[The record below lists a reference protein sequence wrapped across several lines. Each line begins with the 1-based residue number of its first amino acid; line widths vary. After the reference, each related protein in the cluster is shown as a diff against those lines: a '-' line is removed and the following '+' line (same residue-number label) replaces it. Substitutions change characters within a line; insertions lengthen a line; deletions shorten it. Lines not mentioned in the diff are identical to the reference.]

1 LLMAFLS
8 QLKGSLKGR
17 KKYIDNVSEAHS
29 SMGSGIS
36 LTNPTSGRTKFFNF
50 TDFKDKSNTGFCGLK
65 NQGATCYLNSLLQA
79 LYFTPGLKPHVYEW
93 RYDATLHP
101 PKENCPMYQLQKL
114 FAEMELSDKCAVS
127 TLGLTKSFGWVDREA
142 FQQQDVQEMK
152 GAILQ
157 ILETSSEKL
166 YHYVTTELTGIY
178 SSYINFIG
186 TTFTRSREEEYKDVQ
201 LAIKGLKSV
210 QEALQLYVE
219 PEVMDGDNQIG
230 K

>member
-1 LLMAFLS
+1 
-8 QLKGSLKGR
+8 
-17 KKYIDNVSEAHS
+17 
-29 SMGSGIS
+29 
-36 LTNPTSGRTKFFNF
+36 
-50 TDFKDKSNTGFCGLK
+50 
-65 NQGATCYLNSLLQA
+65 
-79 LYFTPGLKPHVYEW
+79 
-93 RYDATLHP
+93 
-101 PKENCPMYQLQKL
+101 
-114 FAEMELSDKCAVS
+114 
-127 TLGLTKSFGWVDREA
+127 
-142 FQQQDVQEMK
+142 MK